1 MIPAFGPI
9 QAPTGDAVPSRFQ
22 SADLD
27 PELVCKPL
35 CTRRRNQKALTFAG
49 DEQHPLLQSRRDQH
63 TRFTGKMVVASPG
76 EAEWIVTLALRCRLW
91 TRSSMAQRSES
102 FEDAGDVLVGE
113 SVIPMPAFT
122 DHSQKTARK
131 QLCQVLARASGE
143 SPAAVASSVAGNAR
157 PSINAPSMA
166 TRPGLPINA
175 AAAATCGSRIFKD

>member
-35 CTRRRNQKALTFAG
+35 CTRRRDQKALTFAG
-49 DEQHPLLQSRRDQH
+49 DEQHPVLQSRRDQH

-76 EAEWIVTLALRCRLW
+76 EAEWIVTLALCCRLW

-102 FEDAGDVLVGE
+102 FEHAGDVLVGE

-122 DHSQKTARK
+122 DHRHKTARK
-131 QLCQVLARASGE
+131 QLCQVLARASGRKPGCRGE
-143 SPAAVASSVAGNAR
+143 FSCGQCPAIHQRAQHGD
-157 PSINAPSMA
+157 A
-166 TRPGLPINA
+166 TRITDQRRRRGHPWLTHI
-175 AAAATCGSRIFKD
+175 